1 MPYNPGIQDI
11 SGQLIAQGMSQA
23 GAARAQAIQSIGQ
36 SITGGIK
43 QYQQNQFLTKQ
54 ALGKFSGQMADP
66 NFADFVRKAMADDPN
81 TPISAE
87 LKTALKNVSAGKSDV
102 YDAGVLAAFTDAYQ
116 DNLKGQL
123 LRAEVAKAEAAAR
136 PKPIPGQRMTFEQA
150 DAFRKANPGFNAKFI
165 PAPGAPNEVIL
176 ETLDTRAEP
185 SPQPFQ
191 TVPLGGAAGVLGPTG
206 DLRSVIQYVPPG
218 TQATDVGALQQFA
231 GAAPA
236 AAAAPAIPPG
246 LSRFQGAAQAPAG
259 PMASLGQ
266 FAGPPRAA
274 APAPAP
280 APAVTPASA
289 GQGLEFKPI
298 PGSEQAA
305 KAASEVKLKENR
317 FNSALESM
325 DVQLG
330 ALDRIIPEI
339 SGRTT
344 GWGSLLQYVPNTKAK
359 QMAADLLPVRAQ
371 EAFTGITQLKEAG
384 GSLGQVAIYE
394 VKLLENRRAAI
405 DQATSAEDFNNRV
418 KQFRAQVQKSK
429 LNLIRARDRD
439 LGLTEPSEDYLKA
452 GGTRQNFLGI
462 QEDEAQDGRERV
474 TKLQFQKGSEPGT
487 STIRGAQPVFD
498 TAFDG
503 QIVRDKK
510 SGKRYRVVN
519 GKGVLIE

>member
-11 SGQLIAQGMSQA
+11 SGQLIAQGQSQA
-23 GAARAQAIQSIGQ
+23 NAARARAIESLGQ
-36 SITGGIK
+36 SFAQFAGTLTTGMK

-54 ALGKFSGQMADP
+54 AMGKFGAQLEDP
-66 NFADFVRKAMADDPN
+66 NFKKYVAGVLADDPN
-81 TPISAE
+81 SPTVPE
-87 LKTALKNVSAGKSDV
+87 PLKKALQNAQKGDV
-102 YDAGVLAAFTDAYQ
+102 DIYDAALLGGFADSYQ
-116 DNLKGQL
+116 DNLRGQL
-123 LRAEVAKAEAAAR
+123 LRAQAEATKPKMPEGQIMSMGEYQALIAAYPNVDFGAKVLSDGR
-136 PKPIPGQRMTFEQA
+136 VAVQAGGARAPAAPEQ
-150 DAFRKANPGFNAKFI
+150 
-165 PAPGAPNEVIL
+165 
-176 ETLDTRAEP
+176 
-185 SPQPFQ
+185 PQM
-191 TVPLGGAAGVLGPTG
+191 VPLGGGVGGFRRGVLESFTPNVPAGTMPTNLSELTMRFG
-206 DLRSVIQYVPPG
+206 Q
-218 TQATDVGALQQFA
+218 
-231 GAAPA
+231 APA
-236 AAAAPAIPPG
+236 QAAQAIPPG

-259 PMASLGQ
+259 PMAALGQ
-266 FAGPPRAA
+266 FAGAPRAA

-280 APAVTPASA
+280 APTAAPA

-344 GWGSLLQYVPNTKAK
+344 GWGSLLQYVPGTKAK

-418 KQFRAQVQKSK
+418 REFRAQVQKSK

-462 QEDEAQDGRERV
+462 QEDEAQDGRENVR
-474 TKLQFQKGSEPGT
+474 KLQIRRGSEPGT
-487 STIRGAQPVFD
+487 STLGSSQPVFD
-498 TAFDG
+498 AAFEG
-503 QIVRDKK
+503 MIVRDKQ

-519 GKGVLIE
+519 GKGVVIE

>member
-1 MPYNPGIQDI
+1 MPTNL
-11 SGQLIAQGMSQA
+11 SELTMRFGQAP
-23 GAARAQAIQSIGQ
+23 AQAAQ
-36 SITGGIK
+36 
-43 QYQQNQFLTKQ
+43 
-54 ALGKFSGQMADP
+54 
-66 NFADFVRKAMADDPN
+66 
-81 TPISAE
+81 
-87 LKTALKNVSAGKSDV
+87 
-102 YDAGVLAAFTDAYQ
+102 
-116 DNLKGQL
+116 
-123 LRAEVAKAEAAAR
+123 
-136 PKPIPGQRMTFEQA
+136 
-150 DAFRKANPGFNAKFI
+150 
-165 PAPGAPNEVIL
+165 
-176 ETLDTRAEP
+176 
-185 SPQPFQ
+185 
-191 TVPLGGAAGVLGPTG
+191 
-206 DLRSVIQYVPPG
+206 
-218 TQATDVGALQQFA
+218 
-231 GAAPA
+231 
-236 AAAAPAIPPG
+236 AIPPG

-259 PMASLGQ
+259 PMAALGQ
-266 FAGPPRAA
+266 FAGAPRAA

-280 APAVTPASA
+280 APTAAPA

-344 GWGSLLQYVPNTKAK
+344 GWGSLLQYVPGTKAK

-418 KQFRAQVQKSK
+418 REFRAQVQKSK

-462 QEDEAQDGRERV
+462 QEDEAQDGRENVR
-474 TKLQFQKGSEPGT
+474 KLQIRRGSEPGT
-487 STIRGAQPVFD
+487 STLGSSQPVFD
-498 TAFDG
+498 AAFEG
-503 QIVRDKK
+503 MIVRDKQ

-519 GKGVLIE
+519 GKGVVIE